1 VYSRQLIL
9 DHFLTLLAP
18 RLGRPGSQ
26 APGPVRPEPK
36 KLPLTLDDFRGT
48 GIRNSKLKQLIHA
61 LDATAFDIKLFATIC
76 CLIQTKVMIKID
88 LFFEIWKEFYFVKL
102 TLPVPS

>member
-1 VYSRQLIL
+1 
-9 DHFLTLLAP
+9 LLAP

-26 APGPVRPEPK
+26 APGPGRPEPK

-61 LDATAFDIKLFATIC
+61 LDATAFDIKIFATIC
-76 CLIQTKVMIKID
+76 CFIETKVMIKID
-88 LFFEIWKEFYFVKL
+88 LFFEIWKEFYFIKL